1 MEEEDEQDETPL
13 PGVVD
18 LSQVIVLPKQGEKKF
33 LPPDYEEFEG
43 ESQAQEPGT
52 AGSGDAS
59 TGEDDPTDGYPLL
72 KMAHVPEHIRA
83 AYANEA

>member
-1 MEEEDEQDETPL
+1 MPHSNSFPPTIRIRSSDCAPPIL
-13 PGVVD
+13 H
-18 LSQVIVLPKQGEKKF
+18 LPKQGEKKF

-59 TGEDDPTDGYPLL
+59 TGEDDPTGGNPLL
-72 KMAHVPEHIRA
+72 KIAHVPEHITESRVI
-83 AYANEA
+83 